1 MAAAD
6 ATFKKAS
13 TFESDTTIR
22 TIKIAAPT
30 RSQIAHKSGD
40 RVFIAFNEDPVTT
53 EAQAEGTIFLDA
65 GDSWPVPKGA
75 NEIRHRT
82 KATTAVL
89 FFNPDYVSP

>member
-22 TIKIAAPT
+22 TIKIGAPT

-40 RVFIAFNEDPVTT
+40 RVFIAFDADPVTS
-53 EAQAEGTIFLDA
+53 ELQVEGTFFLDA
-65 GDSWPVPKGA
+65 GDSWPVPKGV
-75 NEIRHRT
+75 NEIRHRA

-89 FFNPDYVSP
+89 FFNPDFQSP